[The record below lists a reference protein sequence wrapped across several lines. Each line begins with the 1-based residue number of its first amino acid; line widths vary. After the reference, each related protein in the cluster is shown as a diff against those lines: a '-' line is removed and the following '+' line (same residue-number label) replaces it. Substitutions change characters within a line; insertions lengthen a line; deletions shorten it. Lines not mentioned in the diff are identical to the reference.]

1 MNVDVFS
8 WFDNIQAAMEQEGSL
23 LKPWAKIL
31 PQQLHAIFN
40 EKVHGDQQRWLDALE
55 SLPAV
60 DNVVADLQQDR
71 IQLASAALNEAENT
85 AAENT
90 ATVNAEIKSGLQ
102 QLSPWR
108 KGPFQFFDTHIDT
121 EWRSDWKWQRIA
133 SHLAPL
139 EGRTILDV
147 GCGSGY
153 HMWRMLGAGAYR
165 VVGVDPSRL
174 FLAQFQAF
182 KQYAQSGQDK
192 PLNIDLLPLKMEDV
206 PRPLKAFDTTFSMG
220 VLYHR
225 KSPIDHLAELK
236 DTLKPGGQLVLETLV
251 IEGELGEV
259 LMPENRYA
267 QMRNVWF
274 LPTCDTL
281 LLWARRA
288 GFKNPRIVEK
298 NITSLEEQRSTDW
311 MQYQSLMDFLDAE
324 DKSKTIEGYPAP
336 LRATLIAE
344 A

>member
-8 WFDNIQAAMEQEGSL
+8 WFDDIQAAMEQEGSL
-23 LKPWAKIL
+23 LKPWAEIL
-31 PQQLHAIFN
+31 PQQLHALFN
-40 EKVHGDQQRWLDALE
+40 EKVHGDQQRWLDALG

-60 DNVVADLQQDR
+60 EQVVTDIQQDC
-71 IQLASAALNEAENT
+71 IQLASEQLT
-85 AAENT
+85 D
-90 ATVNAEIKSGLQ
+90 NARGHIKTGLQ

-133 SHLAPL
+133 AHLAPL

-182 KQYAQSGQDK
+182 KQYAQSSQK
-192 PLNIDLLPLKMEDV
+192 PLLNIDLLPLKMEDV

-259 LMPENRYA
+259 FMPEDRYA

-274 LPTCDTL
+274 LPSCDTL

-298 NITSLEEQRSTDW
+298 NVTSLEEQRSTEW
-311 MQYQSLMDFLDAE
+311 MQYQSLTDFLDAN
-324 DKSKTIEGYPAP
+324 DKSKTVEGYPAP

>member
-8 WFDNIQAAMEQEGSL
+8 WFNQVQAAMAEEGSL
-23 LKPWAKIL
+23 LKPWAQVL
-31 PQQLHAIFN
+31 PQQLHALFN

-55 SLPAV
+55 NLPAIEGI
-60 DNVVADLQQDR
+60 ATHLQQDR
-71 IQLASAALNEAENT
+71 IELSSPYINEATSAALKT
-85 AAENT
+85 
-90 ATVNAEIKSGLQ
+90 GLQ

-121 EWRSDWKWQRIA
+121 EWHSDWKWQRIA
-133 SHLAPL
+133 PHLAPL
-139 EGRTILDV
+139 KGRTILDV

-153 HMWRMLGAGAYR
+153 HMWRMLGEGAYR
-165 VVGVDPSRL
+165 VIGVDPSRL

-182 KQYAQSGQDK
+182 KQYAQASLAA
-192 PLNIDLLPLKMEDV
+192 PLNIDLLPLRMEDV

-225 KSPIDHLAELK
+225 KSPLDHLAELK

-259 LMPENRYA
+259 LMPEDRYA

-274 LPTCDTL
+274 LPSCDTL
-281 LLWARRA
+281 LLWARRV

-298 NITSLEEQRSTDW
+298 NVTSLEEQRSTEW
-311 MQYQSLMDFLDAE
+311 MPYQSLTDFLDVD

>member
-8 WFDNIQAAMEQEGSL
+8 WFDDIQSAMEQEGSL

-31 PQQLHAIFN
+31 PQQLHALFN

-55 SLPAV
+55 GLPAV
-60 DNVVADLQQDR
+60 DSVEIDLQQDC
-71 IQLASAALNEAENT
+71 IQLSSSSIT
-85 AAENT
+85 YT
-90 ATVNAEIKSGLQ
+90 TDREIKVGLQ
-102 QLSPWR
+102 QLGPWR

-133 SHLAPL
+133 AHLAPL

-153 HMWRMLGAGAYR
+153 HMWRMMGAGAYR

-182 KQYAQSGQDK
+182 KQYAQQGQQQSGLNK
-192 PLNIDLLPLKMEDV
+192 SLNIDLLPLKMEDV

-225 KSPIDHLAELK
+225 KSPIDHLTELK
-236 DTLKPGGQLVLETLV
+236 DTLKTGGQLVLETLV
-251 IEGELGEV
+251 IEGEVGDV
-259 LMPENRYA
+259 LMPEDRYA

-274 LPTCDTL
+274 LPSCDTL

-298 NITSLEEQRSTDW
+298 NVTSLDEQRSTDW
-311 MQYQSLMDFLDAE
+311 MQYQSLIDFLDVD
-324 DKSKTIEGYPAP
+324 DKTKTAEGYPAP

>member
-8 WFDNIQAAMEQEGSL
+8 WFDDIQSAMDQEGCL

-55 SLPAV
+55 GLPV
-60 DNVVADLQQDR
+60 VESVVADLQQDR
-71 IQLASAALNEAENT
+71 IQLASTVLDQAGDAETINSQ
-85 AAENT
+85 
-90 ATVNAEIKSGLQ
+90 IKLGLQ

-174 FLAQFQAF
+174 FLSQFQAF

-259 LMPENRYA
+259 LMPEDRYA

-274 LPTCDTL
+274 LPSCDTL

-298 NITSLEEQRSTDW
+298 NITSLEEQRSTDL
-311 MQYQSLMDFLDAE
+311 MQYQSLTDFLDAE
-324 DKSKTIEGYPAP
+324 DKTKTREGYPAP

>member
-1 MNVDVFS
+1 MMNVDVFS
-8 WFDNIQAAMEQEGSL
+8 WFEHLQAAMEQEGSL
-23 LKPWAKIL
+23 LQPWADVL
-31 PQQLHAIFN
+31 PQQLHTVFN
-40 EKVHGDQQRWLDALE
+40 EKLHGDQQRWLDALE
-55 SLPAV
+55 KLPAISGV
-60 DNVVADLQQDR
+60 EFDLNNDR
-71 IQLASAALNEAENT
+71 LELSSQSLSEKISAQ
-85 AAENT
+85 
-90 ATVNAEIKSGLQ
+90 VNQGMQ
-102 QLSPWR
+102 QLCPWR

-133 SHLAPL
+133 PHIAPL
-139 EGRTILDV
+139 EGRTVLDV

-182 KQYAQSGQDK
+182 KQYAQTSAEK
-192 PLNIDLLPLKMEDV
+192 PLNIDLLPLRMEDV
-206 PRPLKAFDTTFSMG
+206 PKPLKAFDTTFSMG

-225 KSPIDHLAELK
+225 KSPLDHMAELK

-251 IEGELGEV
+251 IEGGLGEV
-259 LMPENRYA
+259 LMPEDRYA

-274 LPTCDTL
+274 LPSCDTL
-281 LLWARRA
+281 LLWARRV

-298 NITSLEEQRSTDW
+298 NVTNLEEQRSTDW
-311 MQYQSLMDFLDAE
+311 MPYQSLVDFLDPE
-324 DKSKTIEGYPAP
+324 DNSKTIEGYPAP
-336 LRATLIAE
+336 LRATLVAE

>member
-8 WFDNIQAAMEQEGSL
+8 WFDDIQAAMEQEGSL

-31 PQQLHAIFN
+31 PQQLNALFN
-40 EKVHGDQQRWLDALE
+40 EKVHGDQQRWLDALA

-60 DNVVADLQQDR
+60 ENVATDLQQDR
-71 IQLASAALNEAENT
+71 IELSSDTVT
-85 AAENT
+85 ADID
-90 ATVNAEIKSGLQ
+90 VEIKSALQ
-102 QLSPWR
+102 QLGPWR

-153 HMWRMLGAGAYR
+153 HMWRMLGAGAHR

-182 KQYAQSGQDK
+182 KQYAQSGLAQAGEK
-192 PLNIDLLPLKMEDV
+192 QALKIDLLPLKMEDV

-225 KSPIDHLAELK
+225 KSPIDHLSELK

-259 LMPENRYA
+259 LMPEDRYA

-274 LPTCDTL
+274 LPSCDTL

-298 NITSLEEQRSTDW
+298 NVTSLDEQRSTDW
-311 MQYQSLMDFLDAE
+311 MQYQSLTDFLDVE
-324 DKSKTIEGYPAP
+324 DKSKTAEGYPAP

>member
-23 LKPWAKIL
+23 LKPWANIL

-85 AAENT
+85 AA
-90 ATVNAEIKSGLQ
+90 VNADIKSGLQ

-108 KGPFQFFDTHIDT
+108 KGPFQLFDTHIDT

-182 KQYAQSGQDK
+182 KQYAQSGQDE

-259 LMPENRYA
+259 LMPEDRYA

-274 LPTCDTL
+274 LPSCDTL

-311 MQYQSLMDFLDAE
+311 MQYQSLTDFLDAE
-324 DKSKTIEGYPAP
+324 DKSKTLEGYPAP

>member
-8 WFDNIQAAMEQEGSL
+8 WFDDIQAAMEQEGSL
-23 LKPWAKIL
+23 LKPWAEIL
-31 PQQLHAIFN
+31 PQQLHALFN
-40 EKVHGDQQRWLDALE
+40 EKVHGDQQRWLDALG

-60 DNVVADLQQDR
+60 EQVVTDIQQDC
-71 IQLASAALNEAENT
+71 IQLSSEQLTDDARGH
-85 AAENT
+85 
-90 ATVNAEIKSGLQ
+90 IKMGLQ

-133 SHLAPL
+133 AHLAPL

-182 KQYAQSGQDK
+182 KQYAQSSQK
-192 PLNIDLLPLKMEDV
+192 SLLNIDLLPLKMEDV

-259 LMPENRYA
+259 LMPEDRYA

-274 LPTCDTL
+274 LPSCDTL

-298 NITSLEEQRSTDW
+298 NVTSLEEQRSTEW
-311 MQYQSLMDFLDAE
+311 MQYQSLTDFLDAN
-324 DKSKTIEGYPAP
+324 DKSKTAEGYPAP

>member
-1 MNVDVFS
+1 MMNVDVFS
-8 WFDNIQAAMEQEGSL
+8 WFEDIQTAMEQEGSL
-23 LKPWAKIL
+23 LQPWADVL

-55 SLPAV
+55 NLPAIKGVEV
-60 DNVVADLQQDR
+60 DLNKDR
-71 IQLASAALNEAENT
+71 IELSSQSLDDETSTKVE
-85 AAENT
+85 
-90 ATVNAEIKSGLQ
+90 SGLR
-102 QLSPWR
+102 QLCPWR

-139 EGRTILDV
+139 EGRTVLDV

-153 HMWRMLGAGAYR
+153 HMWRMLGEGAYR

-174 FLAQFQAF
+174 FLSQFQAF
-182 KQYAQSGQDK
+182 KQYAQSNQDE
-192 PLNIDLLPLKMEDV
+192 PLNIDLLPLRMEDV

-225 KSPIDHLAELK
+225 KSPLDHMAELK

-251 IEGELGEV
+251 IEGGLGEV
-259 LMPENRYA
+259 LMPEDRYA

-281 LLWARRA
+281 LLWARRV

-298 NITSLEEQRSTDW
+298 NVTSLEEQRSTDW
-311 MQYQSLMDFLDAE
+311 MAYQSLVDFLDPE
-324 DKSKTIEGYPAP
+324 DHGKTIEGYPAP

>member
-8 WFDNIQAAMEQEGSL
+8 WFDDIQAAMEHKGSL
-23 LKPWAKIL
+23 LQPWAAIL
-31 PQQLHAIFN
+31 PQQLNALFN
-40 EKVHGDQQRWLDALE
+40 EKIHGDQQRWLDALE

-60 DNVVADLQQDR
+60 ENVVVDLQQDR
-71 IQLASAALNEAENT
+71 IQLSSDSISGDTDREVKA
-85 AAENT
+85 
-90 ATVNAEIKSGLQ
+90 GLQ
-102 QLSPWR
+102 QLGPWR

-121 EWRSDWKWQRIA
+121 EWRSDWKWQRISA
-133 SHLAPL
+133 HLAPL
-139 EGRTILDV
+139 EDRTILDV

-153 HMWRMLGAGAYR
+153 HMWRMLGAGAHR
-165 VVGVDPSRL
+165 IVGIDPSRL

-182 KQYAQSGQDK
+182 KQYAEVAHKQSGLDQ

-251 IEGELGEV
+251 IEGELGDV
-259 LMPENRYA
+259 LMPEDRYA

-274 LPTCDTL
+274 LPSCDTL

-298 NITSLEEQRSTDW
+298 NVTSLEEQRSTEW
-311 MQYQSLMDFLDAE
+311 MQYQSLTDFLDPD
-324 DKSKTIEGYPAP
+324 DKSKTAEGYPAP

>member
-1 MNVDVFS
+1 MNVNIFS
-8 WFDNIQAAMEQEGSL
+8 WFDDIQAAMAEEGSL
-23 LKPWAKIL
+23 LKPWAKVL
-31 PQQLHAIFN
+31 PDQLHAIFN

-60 DNVVADLQQDR
+60 DDIQTDITCDR
-71 IQLASAALNEAENT
+71 IEISSSSITAELQSN
-85 AAENT
+85 
-90 ATVNAEIKSGLQ
+90 VKQGLL

-133 SHLAPL
+133 EHLAPL

-153 HMWRMLGAGAYR
+153 HMWRMLGEGAHR

-182 KQYAQSGQDK
+182 KQYAQQSLNSQNK
-192 PLNIDLLPLKMEDV
+192 PLNIDLLPLRMEDV

-225 KSPIDHLAELK
+225 KSPIDHLNELK

-259 LMPENRYA
+259 LMPEDRYA

-274 LPTCDTL
+274 LPSCDTL

-311 MQYQSLMDFLDAE
+311 MTYQSLTDFLGAE
-324 DKSKTIEGYPAP
+324 DKTVTAEGYPAP

>member
-8 WFDNIQAAMEQEGSL
+8 WFDDIQAAMEQEGSL

-31 PQQLHAIFN
+31 PQQLHALFN

-60 DNVVADLQQDR
+60 EHVVTDLQRDC
-71 IQLASAALNEAENT
+71 IQLSSDSIT
-85 AAENT
+85 DDSDS
-90 ATVNAEIKSGLQ
+90 EIKAGLQ
-102 QLSPWR
+102 QLGPWR

-133 SHLAPL
+133 AHLAPL

-153 HMWRMLGAGAYR
+153 HMWRMLGAGAHR

-182 KQYAQSGQDK
+182 KQYAQLGQQQSGIDA
-192 PLNIDLLPLKMEDV
+192 PLKIDLLPLKMEDV

-259 LMPENRYA
+259 LMPEDRYA

-274 LPTCDTL
+274 LPSCDTL

-298 NITSLEEQRSTDW
+298 NVTSLEEQRSTDW
-311 MQYQSLMDFLDAE
+311 MQYQSLTDFLDAD
-324 DKSKTIEGYPAP
+324 DKSKTAEGYPAP

>member
-8 WFDNIQAAMEQEGSL
+8 WFDDIQSAMEQEGSL

-55 SLPAV
+55 GLPAV
-60 DNVVADLQQDR
+60 ENVVADLQQDR

-85 AAENT
+85 AA
-90 ATVNAEIKSGLQ
+90 VNAEIKSGLQ

-108 KGPFQFFDTHIDT
+108 KGPFQFFDTHVDT

-182 KQYAQSGQDK
+182 KQYAQSGQGK

-259 LMPENRYA
+259 LMPEDRYA

-311 MQYQSLMDFLDAE
+311 MQYQSLTDFLDAE
-324 DKSKTIEGYPAP
+324 DKSKTLEGYPAP

>member
-1 MNVDVFS
+1 MMNVDVFS
-8 WFDNIQAAMEQEGSL
+8 WFEDLQAAMEQEGSL
-23 LKPWAKIL
+23 LQPWADVL

-55 SLPAV
+55 NLPAIKDV
-60 DNVVADLQQDR
+60 ELDLNKDR
-71 IQLASAALNEAENT
+71 IELCCQSIDEATSAQ
-85 AAENT
+85 
-90 ATVNAEIKSGLQ
+90 VNDGMQ
-102 QLSPWR
+102 QLRPWR
-108 KGPFQFFDTHIDT
+108 KGPFQFFNTHIDT

-133 SHLAPL
+133 PHLAPL
-139 EGRTILDV
+139 EGRTVLDV

-182 KQYAQSGQDK
+182 KQYAQSNQEK
-192 PLNIDLLPLKMEDV
+192 PLNIDLLPLRMEDV

-225 KSPIDHLAELK
+225 KSPLDHMAELK

-259 LMPENRYA
+259 LMPEDRYA

-274 LPTCDTL
+274 LPSCETL
-281 LLWARRA
+281 LLWARRV

-298 NITSLEEQRSTDW
+298 NVTSLEEQRSTDW
-311 MQYQSLMDFLDAE
+311 MPYQSLVDFLDPN
-324 DKSKTIEGYPAP
+324 DPSKTIEGYPAP

>member
-8 WFDNIQAAMEQEGSL
+8 WFNDIQAAMEQEGSL
-23 LKPWAKIL
+23 LKPWADIL

-60 DNVVADLQQDR
+60 DQVVADLQQDR
-71 IQLASAALNEAENT
+71 IQLASAALNKAENT
-85 AAENT
+85 AAI
-90 ATVNAEIKSGLQ
+90 NAKVKSGLQ

-192 PLNIDLLPLKMEDV
+192 PLRIDLLPLKMEDV

-259 LMPENRYA
+259 LMPEDRYA

-274 LPTCDTL
+274 LPSCDTL

-298 NITSLEEQRSTDW
+298 NVTSLEEQRSTDW
-311 MQYQSLMDFLDAE
+311 MQYQSLTDFLDVE
-324 DKSKTIEGYPAP
+324 DKSKTAEGYPAP

>member
-8 WFDNIQAAMEQEGSL
+8 WFEDIQTAMEQEGSL
-23 LKPWAKIL
+23 LQPWADVL

-55 SLPAV
+55 NLPAINNVEV
-60 DNVVADLQQDR
+60 DLNKDR
-71 IQLASAALNEAENT
+71 IELISSSLD
-85 AAENT
+85 
-90 ATVNAEIKSGLQ
+90 AEISAQVNEGMQ
-102 QLSPWR
+102 QLRPWR

-121 EWRSDWKWQRIA
+121 EWRSDWKWQRIVP
-133 SHLAPL
+133 HLAPL

-153 HMWRMLGAGAYR
+153 HMWRMLGEGAYR

-182 KQYAQSGQDK
+182 KQYAELGQRQSNQDK
-192 PLNIDLLPLKMEDV
+192 PLNIDLLPLRMEDV

-225 KSPIDHLAELK
+225 KSPLDHMAELK

-251 IEGELGEV
+251 IEGGLGEV
-259 LMPENRYA
+259 LMPEDRYA

-274 LPTCDTL
+274 LPSCETL
-281 LLWARRA
+281 LLWARRV

-298 NITSLEEQRSTDW
+298 NITSLEEQRSSDW
-311 MQYQSLMDFLDAE
+311 MPYQSLVDFLDPE
-324 DKSKTIEGYPAP
+324 DPSKTIEGYPAP

>member
-8 WFDNIQAAMEQEGSL
+8 WFDDVQTAMAAEGSL
-23 LKPWAKIL
+23 LKPWAEVL
-31 PQQLHAIFN
+31 PQQLHNIFN

-60 DNVVADLQQDR
+60 EEVTVNLQQDR
-71 IQLASAALNEAENT
+71 IQLSSDSIGADINGQVKAS
-85 AAENT
+85 
-90 ATVNAEIKSGLQ
+90 LQ

-153 HMWRMLGAGAYR
+153 HMWRMLGAGAHR

-182 KQYAQSGQDK
+182 KQYAQASK
-192 PLNIDLLPLKMEDV
+192 PEELLNIDLLPLRMEDV

-225 KSPIDHLAELK
+225 KSPLDHLAELK

-259 LMPENRYA
+259 LMPEDRYA

-274 LPTCDTL
+274 LPSCDTL

-298 NITSLEEQRSTDW
+298 NITSLDEQRSTEW
-311 MQYQSLMDFLDAE
+311 MQYQSLTDFLGDD

>member
-1 MNVDVFS
+1 MNIDVFS
-8 WFDNIQAAMEQEGSL
+8 WFDDVQAAMSAEGSL
-23 LKPWAKIL
+23 LKPWAKVL
-31 PQQLHAIFN
+31 PQQLHGIFN

-55 SLPAV
+55 GLPAIH
-60 DNVVADLQQDR
+60 DVVTDLKQDR
-71 IQLASAALNEAENT
+71 IQLTSASISGET
-85 AAENT
+85 DT
-90 ATVNAEIKSGLQ
+90 EIKSGLQ

-133 SHLAPL
+133 AHLAPL
-139 EGRTILDV
+139 KGRTILDV

-153 HMWRMLGAGAYR
+153 HMWRMLGAGAHR

-182 KQYAQSGQDK
+182 KQYAQSGLDK
-192 PLNIDLLPLKMEDV
+192 PLNIDLLPLRMEDV
-206 PRPLKAFDTTFSMG
+206 PRPLKAFDTAFSMG

-225 KSPIDHLAELK
+225 KSPLDHLAELK

-251 IEGELGEV
+251 IEGGLGEV
-259 LMPENRYA
+259 LMPEDRYA

-274 LPTCDTL
+274 LPSSETL
-281 LLWARRA
+281 LLWARRV

-298 NITSLEEQRSTDW
+298 NVTSLEEQRSTDW
-311 MQYQSLMDFLDAE
+311 MPYQSLTDFLAAD
-324 DKSKTIEGYPAP
+324 DKTKTLEGYPAP

>member
-8 WFDNIQAAMEQEGSL
+8 WFDNIQSAMEQEGSL
-23 LKPWAKIL
+23 LKPWANIL

-40 EKVHGDQQRWLDALE
+40 EKVHGDQQRWLDALAG
-55 SLPAV
+55 LPAI
-60 DNVVADLQQDR
+60 DNVTVDLQQDR
-71 IQLASAALNEAENT
+71 IQLASAVLNEAENV
-85 AAENT
+85 AA
-90 ATVNAEIKSGLQ
+90 VNADIKSGLK

-182 KQYAQSGQDK
+182 KQYAQSGQDE

-259 LMPENRYA
+259 LMPEDRYA

-311 MQYQSLMDFLDAE
+311 MQYQSLTDFLDAE

-344 A
+344 V

>member
-23 LKPWAKIL
+23 LKPWANIL

-85 AAENT
+85 AA
-90 ATVNAEIKSGLQ
+90 VNAEIKSGLQ

-108 KGPFQFFDTHIDT
+108 KGPFQFFDTHVDT

-182 KQYAQSGQDK
+182 KQYAQSGQDE

>member
-8 WFDNIQAAMEQEGSL
+8 WFDDVQTAMAEEGSL
-23 LKPWAKIL
+23 LKPWADIL
-31 PQQLHAIFN
+31 PQQLHRIFN

-55 SLPAV
+55 SLPEVENIAI
-60 DNVVADLQQDR
+60 DLEQDR
-71 IQLASAALNEAENT
+71 IQLNSDSINEDVADQVK
-85 AAENT
+85 A
-90 ATVNAEIKSGLQ
+90 GLQ
-102 QLSPWR
+102 QLGPWR
-108 KGPFQFFDTHIDT
+108 KGPFQFFTTHIDT
-121 EWRSDWKWQRIA
+121 EWRSDWKWQRIV

-153 HMWRMLGAGAYR
+153 HMWRMLGAGAHR
-165 VVGVDPSRL
+165 VVGIDPSRL

-182 KQYAQSGQDK
+182 KQYAQTSNQHASGQDK
-192 PLNIDLLPLKMEDV
+192 SLNIDLLPLKMEDV

-225 KSPIDHLAELK
+225 KSPLDHLAELK

-259 LMPENRYA
+259 LMPEDRYA

-274 LPTCDTL
+274 LPSCETL

-298 NITSLEEQRSTDW
+298 NVTSLDEQRSTDW
-311 MQYQSLMDFLDAE
+311 MQYQSLTDFLNSE
-324 DKSKTIEGYPAP
+324 DKSKTLEGYPAP

>member
-8 WFDNIQAAMEQEGSL
+8 WFDQVQDAMDQEGSL
-23 LKPWAKIL
+23 LKPWAKVL
-31 PQQLHAIFN
+31 PQQLHALFN

-55 SLPAV
+55 NLPAIEGIET
-60 DNVVADLQQDR
+60 NIQQDR
-71 IQLASAALNEAENT
+71 IELSST
-85 AAENT
+85 DISDD
-90 ATVNAEIKSGLQ
+90 VNANVKAGLE

-133 SHLAPL
+133 EHLAPL

-165 VVGVDPSRL
+165 VIGVDPSRL

-182 KQYAQSGQDK
+182 KQYAQSGQAA
-192 PLNIDLLPLKMEDV
+192 PLNIDLLPLRMEDV

-225 KSPIDHLAELK
+225 KSPLDHLAELK

-259 LMPENRYA
+259 LMPEDRYA

-274 LPTCDTL
+274 LPSCDTL
-281 LLWARRA
+281 LLWARRV

-298 NITSLEEQRSTDW
+298 NVTSLEEQRSTEW
-311 MQYQSLMDFLDAE
+311 MKYQSLTDFLDAA
-324 DKSKTIEGYPAP
+324 DKSKTLEGYPAP

>member
-8 WFDNIQAAMEQEGSL
+8 WFDDIQAAMEQEGSL
-23 LKPWAKIL
+23 LKPWAEIL
-31 PQQLHAIFN
+31 PQQLHALFN
-40 EKVHGDQQRWLDALE
+40 EKVHGDQQRWLDALG

-60 DNVVADLQQDR
+60 EQVVTDIQQDC
-71 IQLASAALNEAENT
+71 IQLSSEQLTDDARDH
-85 AAENT
+85 
-90 ATVNAEIKSGLQ
+90 IKTGLQ

-133 SHLAPL
+133 AHLAPL

-182 KQYAQSGQDK
+182 KQYAQSSQK
-192 PLNIDLLPLKMEDV
+192 SLLNIDLLPLKMEDV

-259 LMPENRYA
+259 LMPEDRYA

-274 LPTCDTL
+274 LPSCDTL

-298 NITSLEEQRSTDW
+298 NVTSLEEQRSTEW
-311 MQYQSLMDFLDAE
+311 MQYQSLTDFLDAN
-324 DKSKTIEGYPAP
+324 DKSKTAEGYPAP

>member
-8 WFDNIQAAMEQEGSL
+8 WFNQVQAAMAEDGSL
-23 LKPWAKIL
+23 LKPWAQVL
-31 PQQLHAIFN
+31 PQQLHALFN

-55 SLPAV
+55 NLPAIEGI
-60 DNVVADLQQDR
+60 ATHLQQDR
-71 IQLASAALNEAENT
+71 IELSSPYINEATSAALKT
-85 AAENT
+85 
-90 ATVNAEIKSGLQ
+90 GLQ

-121 EWRSDWKWQRIA
+121 EWHSDWKWQRIA
-133 SHLAPL
+133 PHLAPL
-139 EGRTILDV
+139 KGRTILDV

-153 HMWRMLGAGAYR
+153 HMWRMLGEGAYR
-165 VVGVDPSRL
+165 VIGVDPSRL

-182 KQYAQSGQDK
+182 KQYAQASLAA
-192 PLNIDLLPLKMEDV
+192 PLNIDLLPLRMEDV

-225 KSPIDHLAELK
+225 KSPLDHLAELK

-251 IEGELGEV
+251 IEGGLGEV
-259 LMPENRYA
+259 LMPEDRYA

-274 LPTCDTL
+274 LPSCDTL
-281 LLWARRA
+281 LLWARRV

-298 NITSLEEQRSTDW
+298 NVTSLEEQRSTEW
-311 MQYQSLMDFLDAE
+311 MPYQSLTDFLDV
-324 DKSKTIEGYPAP
+324 DDNSKTIEGYPAP

>member
-1 MNVDVFS
+1 S
-8 WFDNIQAAMEQEGSL
+8 
-23 LKPWAKIL
+23 P
-31 PQQLHAIFN
+31 H
-40 EKVHGDQQRWLDALE
+40 
-55 SLPAV
+55 
-60 DNVVADLQQDR
+60 
-71 IQLASAALNEAENT
+71 LAS
-85 AAENT
+85 
-90 ATVNAEIKSGLQ
+90 
-102 QLSPWR
+102 
-108 KGPFQFFDTHIDT
+108 
-121 EWRSDWKWQRIA
+121 
-133 SHLAPL
+133 L

-153 HMWRMLGAGAYR
+153 HMWRMLGAGAHR

-182 KQYAQSGQDK
+182 KQYAQSGQNK
-192 PLNIDLLPLKMEDV
+192 QSGQEQNLNIDLLPLRMEDV

-225 KSPIDHLAELK
+225 KSPLDHMAELK

-259 LMPENRYA
+259 LMPEDRYA

-274 LPTCDTL
+274 LPSCDTL
-281 LLWARRA
+281 LLWARRV

-298 NITSLEEQRSTDW
+298 NITSLDEQRSTDW
-311 MQYQSLMDFLDAE
+311 MQYQSLTDFLDPE
-324 DKSKTIEGYPAP
+324 DKSKTAEGYPAP
-336 LRATLIAE
+336 YRATLIAE

>member
-8 WFDNIQAAMEQEGSL
+8 WFDNIQSAMEQEGSL
-23 LKPWAKIL
+23 LKPWANIL

-40 EKVHGDQQRWLDALE
+40 EKVHGDQQRWLDALAG
-55 SLPAV
+55 LPAI
-60 DNVVADLQQDR
+60 DNVTVDLQQDR
-71 IQLASAALNEAENT
+71 IQLASAALNEAENV
-85 AAENT
+85 AA
-90 ATVNAEIKSGLQ
+90 VNADINSGLK

-121 EWRSDWKWQRIA
+121 EWRSDWKWRRIA

-182 KQYAQSGQDK
+182 KQYAQSGQDE

-251 IEGELGEV
+251 IEGKLGEV
-259 LMPENRYA
+259 LMPEDRYA

-311 MQYQSLMDFLDAE
+311 MQYQSLTDFLDAE

-344 A
+344 V

>member
-8 WFDNIQAAMEQEGSL
+8 WFDDIQSAMEQEGSL

-55 SLPAV
+55 GLPAV
-60 DNVVADLQQDR
+60 ENVVADLQQDR

-85 AAENT
+85 AA
-90 ATVNAEIKSGLQ
+90 VNADIKSGLQ

-182 KQYAQSGQDK
+182 KQYAQSGQDE

-259 LMPENRYA
+259 LMPEDRYA

-274 LPTCDTL
+274 LPSCDTL

-311 MQYQSLMDFLDAE
+311 MQYQSLTDFLDAE
-324 DKSKTIEGYPAP
+324 DKSKTLEGYPAP

>member
-1 MNVDVFS
+1 
-8 WFDNIQAAMEQEGSL
+8 MEQEGSL
-23 LKPWAKIL
+23 LKPWAEIL
-31 PQQLHAIFN
+31 PQQLHALFN

-60 DNVVADLQQDR
+60 EDTITDLQQDC
-71 IQLASAALNEAENT
+71 IQLASDALT
-85 AAENT
+85 DDISRQ
-90 ATVNAEIKSGLQ
+90 IKTGLE

-133 SHLAPL
+133 AHLAPL

-165 VVGVDPSRL
+165 VVGIDPSRL

-182 KQYAQSGQDK
+182 KQYAQLGQQQSGSKQ
-192 PLNIDLLPLKMEDV
+192 PLKIDLLPLKMEDV

-259 LMPENRYA
+259 LMPEDRYA

-274 LPTCDTL
+274 LPSCDTL

-298 NITSLEEQRSTDW
+298 NVTRLEEQRSTDW
-311 MQYQSLMDFLDAE
+311 MQYQSLTDFLDAD
-324 DKSKTIEGYPAP
+324 DKSKTAEGYPAP